1 MNASPLRNAVGG
13 IHVNPIWPK
22 VFSPCDKHA
31 NLPVVLRKGVNTE
44 IAYGIIETSF
54 SNLAGQRKQERG
66 VASNTAT
73 IIILLALRI
82 DSGPFSS
89 SISNYRANILG
100 TSMRKE
106 RRARKRGGIYHIP
119 LSITKFLALGHWSSE
134 Y

>member
-73 IIILLALRI
+73 ITHT
-82 DSGPFSS
+82 
-89 SISNYRANILG
+89 ISFENRFRAVLIKYKQL
-100 TSMRKE
+100 
-106 RRARKRGGIYHIP
+106 
-119 LSITKFLALGHWSSE
+119 
-134 Y
+134 